1 MAATVVVGDA
11 WRGSE
16 RIPMSGASDERADK
30 ARRSDSPVPKG
41 AGGGLRMTVLT
52 SLERQTSLTSVGR
65 LVLLARRHARD
76 YALFTDRL
84 FAAPASISFLK

>member
-16 RIPMSGASDERADK
+16 RRPMSSGASDERADK
-30 ARRSDSPVPKG
+30 ARRYDSTVPKG

-65 LVLLARRHARD
+65 PDLLALRHARD

-84 FAAPASISFLK
+84 